1 MIRAFALTMV
11 AVGILAG
18 LLRGDP
24 PVTPP
29 AKEFVVHEWAVWVK
43 GKDADGKTVLGS
55 PAELAAGLPK
65 FVQTVKEP
73 HQVQPMQWL
82 KPVLHLYG
90 DEGLDVHVKVTTDQG
105 VLSSYW
111 PAGKALTRVTRT
123 GGPRNGGQVVTDTMG
138 MEWSG
143 TLHAKPEGQLGEA
156 PKDHWWS
163 AVRDVPSMYLAADKQ
178 CERFLFYEGT
188 ALQEPTV
195 AAKISADQL
204 KLANSGGDPA
214 GQVMVI
220 VNSGD
225 KRYCRVLDE
234 IKAGGDATISKAEF
248 LAKEFTEDHLLFACR
263 AHWQQSGMTQAEAK
277 AIVRSW
283 RPDLLR
289 PWQILVISRMPA
301 DLFSYQDEKSQIK
314 NREKGMR
321 VLRSRLYEVEM
332 QKQADALAKERK
344 QMVGSGDRS
353 EKIRTYNFPQNRLTD
368 HRIGFTI
375 HQLEQVMDGKLQPI
389 IDALIS
395 HYQAENMKAETA
407 GVV

>member
-1 MIRAFALTMV
+1 
-11 AVGILAG
+11 
-18 LLRGDP
+18 
-24 PVTPP
+24 
-29 AKEFVVHEWAVWVK
+29 
-43 GKDADGKTVLGS
+43 
-55 PAELAAGLPK
+55 
-65 FVQTVKEP
+65 
-73 HQVQPMQWL
+73 
-82 KPVLHLYG
+82 
-90 DEGLDVHVKVTTDQG
+90 
-105 VLSSYW
+105 
-111 PAGKALTRVTRT
+111 
-123 GGPRNGGQVVTDTMG
+123 MG

-301 DLFSYQDEKSQIK
+301 DLYNKMFPLTVTPKPDKLVRVGMIFDRLAGKSCANIVPGLSDHIKDLREQAKGDDEKKS
-314 NREKGMR
+314 
-321 VLRSRLYEVEM
+321 
-332 QKQADALAKERK
+332 KQA
-344 QMVGSGDRS
+344 
-353 EKIRTYNFPQNRLTD
+353 
-368 HRIGFTI
+368 
-375 HQLEQVMDGKLQPI
+375 
-389 IDALIS
+389 
-395 HYQAENMKAETA
+395 KAELEA
-407 GVV
+407 LGLE